1 LVTFFAQVPDP
12 IHTDEPLS
20 SAEFVTHDEFRAGL
34 PAGRFRIVVD
44 PRLARRYVTQRL
56 HLLGWSV
63 AATGVGIALALGGQP
78 WPGAALV
85 FGAIVVKRVVQARA
99 AAVLLQLALRDPAV
113 YYEAATGGVLEVQRS
128 S

>member
-1 LVTFFAQVPDP
+1 MNAGEGTQ
-12 IHTDEPLS
+12 T
-20 SAEFVTHDEFRAGL
+20 AEFVSHDQFRAGL
-34 PAGRFRIVVD
+34 PFGRFRIVVD
-44 PRLARRYVTQRL
+44 PRLARGYVMQRL

-63 AATGVGIALALGGQP
+63 AAIGVGIVLALGGQP

-85 FGAIVVKRVVQARA
+85 FGAIVFKRVVQARA

-128 S
+128 G